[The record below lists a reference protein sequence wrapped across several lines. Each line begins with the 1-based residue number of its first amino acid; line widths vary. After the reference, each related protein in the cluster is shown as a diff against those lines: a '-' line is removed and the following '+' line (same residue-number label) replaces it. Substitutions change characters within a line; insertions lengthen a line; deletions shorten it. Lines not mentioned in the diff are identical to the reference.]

1 MVIMIVSVLNFF
13 AAGYC
18 TSENTRKDSFTF
30 ALIGDIPRFGD
41 IALEPDLLPFIRLR
55 DEINAANVSFVI
67 HDGDFKSGS
76 SPCSDEEFY
85 RWYGLVNSFEA
96 PFFFVN
102 GDNEW
107 TDCHTKK
114 AGGYDPLERLKKLRE
129 MFYSKPLSLGK
140 RTLKMERQSD
150 NPGERR
156 FSKYSDNFRWEFGNI
171 MFVGLNVQGSN
182 NNLGRTPEMD
192 REFRE
197 RNDAVNA
204 FLGESFSLAKKKK
217 NLAVVIIIQA
227 NPRFENPAEN
237 PDLDGYRDFRSVLEE
252 HTLAFD
258 GKPVVLVHGDSH
270 YFRIDKP
277 MKGTKSGRRIENFTR
292 VETFGTPDVHWI
304 LATVDNKNPN
314 LFIFEQRIVKEN
326 IIEHEK

>member
-1 MVIMIVSVLNFF
+1 MLIMLVFVLNFF
-13 AAGYC
+13 AAGYG
-18 TSENTRKDSFTF
+18 TSENTRKDSFTL
-30 ALIGDIPRFGD
+30 ALIGDIPRLGD
-41 IALEPDLLPFIRLR
+41 KALEPDLLPFIRLR
-55 DEINAANVSFVI
+55 DEINAAQVSFVI

-114 AGGYDPLERLKKLRE
+114 AGGYDPLERLEKLRE
-129 MFYSKPLSLGK
+129 IFYSKPLSLGK
-140 RTLKMERQSD
+140 HTLKIERQSD

-171 MFVGLNVQGSN
+171 MFIGLNVQGSN

-192 REFRE
+192 
-197 RNDAVNA
+197 
-204 FLGESFSLAKKKK
+204 
-217 NLAVVIIIQA
+217 
-227 NPRFENPAEN
+227 
-237 PDLDGYRDFRSVLEE
+237 RDFRSVLEE

-292 VETFGTPDVHWI
+292 VETFGAPDVHWI
-304 LATVDNKNPN
+304 LATIDYENPN

-326 IIEHEK
+326 IIDHEK